1 MTDNQRL
8 SRFETGFGFIA
19 ALDQSGGSTPR
30 ALRQYGI
37 DESQYSNDEEM
48 FGLIH
53 EARTRIITSPVFT
66 SDRIL
71 GAILFEGTLERDI
84 DGRPV
89 VDYLWNEKGILP
101 FLKIDRGLEAEEDG
115 VQLMKPI
122 PGLEE
127 TLERAAKQG
136 VFGTKERSVI
146 HSANPE
152 GIKKVVK
159 QQFELAEKVL
169 DAGLVPIV
177 EPEVDIKSADQA
189 ESDVLL
195 KNDLLEALGKLGDRK
210 VALKLSPPVK
220 DGFYADLIAHP
231 NVARVVALSGGY
243 SRDEANELLARNPGL
258 IASFSRALLEGLTAQ
273 QNDEEF
279 NKTLDASIESI
290 YEASMKDVDC

>member
-8 SRFETGFGFIA
+8 SRFETGSGFIA

-37 DESQYSNDEEM
+37 DESQYSNDDEM

-71 GAILFEGTLERDI
+71 GAILFQGTLERDI
-84 DGRPV
+84 GGRSV

-101 FLKIDRGLEAEEDG
+101 FLKIDRGLEDEEDG
-115 VQLMKPI
+115 VQMMKPI
-122 PGLEE
+122 SGLKE
-127 TLERAAKQG
+127 TLARAAKQG

-152 GIKKVVK
+152 GIRRIVE
-159 QQFELAEKVL
+159 QQFEVANKVL

-177 EPEVDIKSADQA
+177 EPEVDIRSVDRA

-195 KNDLLEALGKLGDRK
+195 KKELLEALDKLGDRK
-210 VALKLSPPVK
+210 VALKLSPPVE
-220 DGFYADLIAHP
+220 DGFYADLISHP

-243 SRDEANELLARNPGL
+243 SREEANEILARNPAL

-273 QNDEEF
+273 QDDEEF
-279 NKTLDASIESI
+279 NRTLNTSIESI
-290 YEASMKDVDC
+290 YDASMKDS

>member
-8 SRFETGFGFIA
+8 SRFETGSGFIA

-152 GIKKVVK
+152 GIKKIVK

-220 DGFYADLIAHP
+220 DGFYADLTAHP

-243 SRDEANELLARNPGL
+243 RRDEANELLARNPGL

-290 YEASMKDVDC
+290 YQASMKDA

>member
-8 SRFETGFGFIA
+8 SRFETGSGFIA

-37 DESQYSNDEEM
+37 DESQYSNDDEM

-71 GAILFEGTLERDI
+71 GAILFQGTLERDI
-84 DGRPV
+84 GGRSV

-101 FLKIDRGLEAEEDG
+101 FLKIDRGLEDEEGG
-115 VQLMKPI
+115 VQMMKPI
-122 PGLEE
+122 SGLEE
-127 TLERAAKQG
+127 TLARAAKQG

-152 GIKKVVK
+152 GIRRIVE
-159 QQFELAEKVL
+159 QQFEVANKVL

-177 EPEVDIKSADQA
+177 EPEVDIRSVDRA

-195 KNDLLEALGKLGDRK
+195 KKELLEALDKLGDRK
-210 VALKLSPPVK
+210 VALKLSPPVE
-220 DGFYADLIAHP
+220 DGFYADLISHP

-243 SRDEANELLARNPGL
+243 SREEANEILARNPAL

-273 QNDEEF
+273 QDDEEF
-279 NKTLDASIESI
+279 NRTLDTSIESI
-290 YEASMKDVDC
+290 YDASMKDS